1 MSLSLS
7 CRLPR
12 ARLMCALVASC
23 FATQPFAN
31 PAGPS
36 VVAGQ
41 ASFNTVGKSLTVTN
55 SPNAIINWQGFS
67 IGAGEITRFAQ
78 QSASS
83 AVLNRVVGQ
92 DPSAILGTLTSN
104 GRVYL
109 VNPNGILFGQGSR
122 VDVAGLVASTLN
134 LSNQDFLAGRLNFE
148 TGATAG
154 SIVNQG
160 DIVTGSGGRVL
171 LIAPDVQNHG
181 LISSAQGEVVLAAGK
196 SVQLVE
202 ADLPMLKVEVSS
214 GGEALNVG
222 RIIAEGGKIGVYA
235 GLINQRGVVR
245 ADSASVDAAGRIVFR
260 ASDTA
265 ILDAGS
271 ATSASGVRGGEIQV
285 LGDKVGLVGN
295 ARIDASGEVGGGT
308 VLVGGDF
315 QGRNP
320 EVPNAFRTYFGPEAT
335 ITADAIASG
344 DGGKVIVWSDDAT
357 RAYGTINARG
367 GAQGGNGGFVE
378 VSGKSWLEF
387 QGKVDTSAPMGA
399 SGTLLLDPSDVD
411 IVSGSDTLAGGA
423 GFDGGNPNNI
433 FTGGS
438 GASSIGWGTI
448 KTHLTTT
455 NGGTNVVI
463 TTSPNFSGQC
473 SIVGACGDI
482 DVINDSPDL
491 ASSNTLSL
499 LAHRNI
505 NVTGGG
511 ITNSGGGTLELWAG
525 WNGASATTPALGNAG
540 NITITKPIN
549 LSGAVAGEVLL
560 HANNNITDSA
570 AAGGVI
576 TANKLLASTNSGSVP
591 GSVLLDSNSHM
602 VDIIA
607 GNSSDQFLFKNG
619 KSLEIGTVAGI
630 NGINV
635 TALSSFSDSAI
646 NIQLT
651 SGSLL
656 VTQPIASNASDPLGA
671 ASIALTA
678 DTGAIGVT
686 NSSISAQAITGLST
700 GAGGSATVVLQS
712 GPGTSVNLDGG
723 TVSATGGDGVGGS
736 DGGGAASVTLTG
748 PGQINVANS
757 SAISATGGSGGPT
770 GGAAT
775 VSLSSTSGGIGVN
788 GSSVSSVGGAA
799 NNTFGTGGSARVG
812 LEAGTSIVLGDLA
825 VPVAISATAGTSI
838 GSTISFPPPTTYW
851 PAIVAVVANSG
862 NIESNADI
870 TANGTVGTALIGTT
884 TYTGSVVLDAPNGHI
899 HALTAGSGLLTVQ
912 NGGILGAVRLNAK
925 NGIGQV
931 GAPIRIA
938 DDFATIIATNTTAN
952 DVVLNLLTGSWFL
965 DGSFM
970 SVSNTASAPGGLI
983 DLTAQAGDI
992 YLSTAYTLSSP
1003 NGSISLT
1010 AAGATAG
1017 NGLIEVPS
1025 GTSVSAPNGSITL
1038 TADNQTIDG
1047 TVSAP
1052 AGTAALRPYD
1062 LGRQINVESSPSAS
1076 VLSLTLA
1083 EIQNVTATTLE
1094 IGRSDGTGTG
1104 AMVVSAFPTSANLN
1118 AGTLKLFAQDI
1129 SLATPIGGT
1138 GSEFA
1143 HHLEMRAS
1151 NNLSIG
1157 DSTILLADGSNLAL
1171 VADSDGSG
1179 AGNLAVSNS
1188 LGLGNDRTI
1197 LAGTSSANAATML
1210 LQGHNISVTDTAG
1223 STMTVILQGSGAQT
1237 VTATGTLSI
1246 EGGSIQADGTQ
1257 TVSANSIQ
1265 VLGGSTFGQLWG
1277 GTQNVTAGAGGI
1289 VVQAGTGTG
1298 NNASIEHTSSSGTQ
1312 TIVVSGGGTVVVTG
1326 GSSGSGNFA
1335 QILSRGDQ
1343 SITGAAAISLSGG
1356 ASGGGFN
1363 TGNFA
1368 KIGSAGSQVI
1378 AVGSGGLSLSAGGGE
1393 DNAAILTQD
1402 GTTGKNQTITVNAGG
1417 SITVQGGSSAATG
1430 VGSGHGSRAQIL
1442 SSGDSQT
1449 IAFTSGGAIDLTGG
1463 SVGSRNYAL
1472 ILTENAQTISGSPDI
1487 TLTGG
1492 PSGGIAGE
1500 SNFARISSNA
1510 GPQEITASAIT
1521 LQGGTA
1527 GIENLAQIGQFGI
1540 SSTQTITVSGTVSLT
1555 GGGGTSNLARIRN
1568 LGTAQTI
1575 SAAGISLTGGAS
1587 GGGSDTGNYSQIYS
1601 DGDQDITVGS
1611 LGLSITGGGGALTD
1625 NFASVFQ
1632 AGLAGTSQT
1641 VTVNGGGSITLQGG
1655 SSSQQDVQP
1664 SAPPPHHGS
1673 FAALRGDGDSQ
1684 LISFTSGGSISLTG
1698 GTAGSN
1704 NYAIIRAPSGTQTI
1718 SGEPDITVTGGA
1730 SGGVDGEGNFA
1741 MIQANLGAQ
1750 DIAANNLTLA
1760 AGAAGINNFAV
1771 IQAPTQGI
1779 SVLGNLVITGGGSA
1793 ASADGTTGGG
1803 ARIGGLGGT
1812 GATATDL
1819 VLSVDG
1825 NVTLT
1830 GGSVS
1835 GAAVGS
1841 NIQGGQTTDVVMSVG
1856 GNVTLDPGTGVN
1868 GGSRIGSPIAGVAGG
1883 DITLLAGGNIAMN
1896 SAGPGLGSSVRT
1908 LGNVTLDANAITQG
1922 ADSALEAG
1930 GFAALSTVAGT
1941 TLAGTSNIGT
1951 LLLASGNLTLSGT
1964 LTTSALLIPDGIKLN
1979 GTGTVIGDVSNSG
1992 TIAPGTSTGLL
2003 TVSGNYTQSSTG
2015 ALTVEIGGTTV
2026 GTEYDRLAVSGTA
2039 SLDGTLNVSEGA
2051 VAPVAGT
2058 TYAVI
2063 TCGSCTGTFAALNS
2077 PTVNVTPTYG
2087 ATSFTLPFTSFL
2099 NSWNSGG
2106 TGAWETASNWS
2117 RGVVPGA
2124 SDDVTIDDPSSVA
2137 TVTISGGT
2145 QAARSIVSN
2154 ENLTLSGGSLNLAA
2168 SSTVNG
2174 DLTLS
2179 GGTLNL
2185 GGGTLTVGGTLN
2197 LSGLSTVIDGAGN
2210 LVANGALN
2218 WSGDADMRGAG
2229 TLTTNGITTG
2239 NDPMYVGRNWLN
2251 NGTIN
2256 VASGRLE
2263 IAATLTNASGGIVNI
2278 QTTGAGN
2285 VVDDWGG
2292 ALVNQGQFNYS
2303 AAGTAT
2309 VAVPFSNEG
2318 TLTIAD
2324 GTLNWIGGVTNSGTV
2339 NLAGAGSIR
2348 LPSGGPAFS
2357 NAAGGTLNIDSTA
2370 GWSFVSNPT
2379 TQDGAV
2385 DNAGTINV
2393 NTGTAWEVAFTQA
2406 GTGSLNIAAGKF
2418 LSLQNGQSIAGTVNV
2433 GTGSTLWV
2441 SERHGVNAS
2450 FSGTTIGGS
2459 GTVQVVAGAGPVADF
2474 TNVSAPSAKLL
2485 VGSGGTAN
2493 VLAGTTTFAALEITG
2508 GTLDGDGTLNVTAS
2522 LNQSG
2527 GSQSGGGTT
2536 VLASG
2541 ATGTLGAVSV
2551 GRNLTNIGTLDLS
2564 GTSISGLFTN
2574 AGVVNVTGVVSAS
2587 GGMMQNAGLTT
2598 VPAGQTLGVG
2608 GSGLVLAGGTLVGN
2622 GTIDGNVFNTAGIVA
2637 PGASPG
2643 ILTIN
2648 GDYTQ
2653 GANGALTVDV
2663 GGTIAG
2669 SEYDQLVVNGDVF
2682 LDGNLNTLLFGS
2694 YTPLPGDSYTII
2706 SATGTITGSFANVF
2720 QPAGLLPPTAA
2731 GPAATSPSQLTVS
2744 AISASLPPAIE
2755 PTYNYT
2761 VVATEISSEPVENIL
2776 VPVLGGEGTTTSGD
2790 TTLEKKPPACS

>member
-1 MSLSLS
+1 MSLGLS

-12 ARLMCALVASC
+12 AKLLCALVASC

-31 PAGPS
+31 PVAPS

-41 ASFNTVGKSLTVTN
+41 ASFATAGKTLTVTN

-67 IGAGEITRFAQ
+67 IGAGELTRFQQ
-78 QSASS
+78 QSAAS

-92 DPSAILGTLTSN
+92 DPSAILGTLSSN

-122 VDVAGLVASTLN
+122 VDVAGLVATTLN
-134 LSNQDFLAGRLNFE
+134 LSNNDFLAGRLNFE
-148 TGATAG
+148 AGAVAN

-160 DIVTGSGGRVL
+160 EIVSSGGGRIL

-181 LISSAQGEVVLAAGK
+181 LISSPNGEVVLAAGK

-202 ADLPMLKVEVSS
+202 ADLPMLKVEVQA

-222 RIIAEGGKIGVYA
+222 QIIAEGGKIGVYA

-245 ADSASVDAAGRIVFR
+245 ADSVTQDAAGRIVFR
-260 ASDTA
+260 SSDTT

-271 ATSASGVRGGEIQV
+271 VTSAAGARGGEIQV
-285 LGDKVGLVGN
+285 LGNKVGVLGD
-295 ARIDASGEVGGGT
+295 ARVDASGNTGGGS

-315 QGRNP
+315 QGKNP
-320 EVPNAFRTYFGPEAT
+320 EVQNAFRTYFGPEAT
-335 ITADAIASG
+335 IKADAITSG
-344 DGGKVIVWSDDAT
+344 DGGKVIVWADDAT
-357 RAYGTINARG
+357 RAYGTISARG
-367 GAQGGNGGFVE
+367 GTQGGTGGFVE
-378 VSGKSWLEF
+378 VSGKNWLDF
-387 QGKVDTSAPMGA
+387 QGMVDTSAPKGA
-399 SGTLLLDPSDVD
+399 AGVLLLDPSDVD

-423 GFDGGNPNNI
+423 GFDSGNPNNI

-455 NGGTNVVI
+455 NGGTNVII
-463 TTSPNFSGQC
+463 TTSPNFGGQC

-482 DVINDSPDL
+482 DIINDSPDL

-549 LSGAVAGEVLL
+549 LSGAVAGDVLL
-560 HANNNITDSA
+560 HGNNNITDSA
-570 AAGGVI
+570 TAGGII

-591 GSVLLDSNSHM
+591 GSVLLDSNSNM

-635 TALSSFSDSAI
+635 TALSSFSDSTI

-656 VTQPIASNASDPLGA
+656 VTQPIAANASDPLGA
-671 ASIALTA
+671 ASITLTA

-686 NSSISAQAITGLST
+686 NSSISAQAITGFA
-700 GAGGSATVVLQS
+700 GAGGPATVVLQS
-712 GPGTSVNLDGG
+712 GPGTSINLDGG

-788 GSSVSSVGGAA
+788 GSSVSAVGGAG
-799 NNTFGTGGSARVG
+799 NNTFGTGGAATVG

-825 VPVAISATAGTSI
+825 VPVTISATAGTSI

-851 PAIVAVVANSG
+851 PAIVVVVANSG

-870 TANGTVGTALIGTT
+870 TADGTVGTALIGTT

-912 NGGILGAVRLNAK
+912 NGGFLAAVRLNAK

-938 DDFATIIATNTTAN
+938 DDFTPVFATNTTAN
-952 DVVLNLLTGSWFL
+952 DVVLSLLSGSWFL

-970 SVSNTASAPGGLI
+970 SVTNSAAAPGGSI
-983 DLTAQAGDI
+983 DLTAQAGNIDVAP
-992 YLSTAYTLSSP
+992 SYTFSS
-1003 NGSISLT
+1003 
-1010 AAGATAG
+1010 A
-1017 NGLIEVPS
+1017 
-1025 GTSVSAPNGSITL
+1025 NGSITL
-1038 TADNQTIDG
+1038 TAAGASAGSGTINIPSGSTVSAPNGNITLAADNQTLDG

-1052 AGTAALRPYD
+1052 AGTVALQQYD
-1062 LGRQINVESSPSAS
+1062 LSRQINVESSASAN

-1104 AMVVSAFPTSANLN
+1104 AMVVSAFPTSASLN

-1129 SLATPIGGT
+1129 SLATPVGGT

-1143 HHLEMRAS
+1143 HHLEMRAT
-1151 NNLSIG
+1151 NNLSIS
-1157 DSTILLADGSNLAL
+1157 DSTILLANGSNLAL
-1171 VADSDGSG
+1171 VADSDSSG

-1197 LAGTSSANAATML
+1197 LAGISSANTATML

-1223 STMTVILQGSGAQT
+1223 SAMTVILQGSGAQT

-1257 TVSANSIQ
+1257 TVSANSLQ
-1265 VLGGSTFGQLWG
+1265 VRGGSTFGQLWG
-1277 GTQNVTAGAGGI
+1277 GIQNITAGSGGI
-1289 VVQAGTGTG
+1289 LVQAGTGTG
-1298 NNASIEHTSSSGTQ
+1298 NNASIEQFSPSGTQ
-1312 TIVVSGGGTVVVTG
+1312 SIVVTGGGTVGVIG
-1326 GSSGSGNFA
+1326 GGSGSGNDA
-1335 QILSRGDQ
+1335 QISSSGDQ
-1343 SITGAAAISLSGG
+1343 SITGAAGISLTGG
-1356 ASGGGFN
+1356 AGGGGLN

-1368 KIGSAGSQVI
+1368 KIGSAGSQTI
-1378 AVGSGGLSLSAGGGE
+1378 SVGVGGLTLSAGGGE
-1393 DNAAILTQD
+1393 DNAAVLTQD
-1402 GTTGKNQTITVNAGG
+1402 GTTGKSQMITVNAGG

-1430 VGSGHGSRAQIL
+1430 VGSVHGSRAQIL
-1442 SSGDSQT
+1442 ASGDSQT
-1449 IAFTSGGAIDLTGG
+1449 IAFTSGGSIGLTGG

-1472 ILTENAQTISGSPDI
+1472 ILAENAQTISGSPAI

-1521 LQGGTA
+1521 LQGGVA

-1540 SSTQTITVSGTVSLT
+1540 SSTQTITASGTVSLT

-1587 GGGSDTGNYSQIYS
+1587 GGGSDTGNYAQIYS

-1611 LGLSITGGGGALTD
+1611 LGLSLTGGGGSLTD

-1632 AGLAGTSQT
+1632 AGLAGTAQS

-1655 SSSQQDVQP
+1655 SSSQQNVQP

-1673 FAALRGDGDSQ
+1673 FAAIRGDGDSQ
-1684 LISFTSGGSISLTG
+1684 TISFSAGGTISLAG
-1698 GTAGSN
+1698 GTTGSN
-1704 NYAIIRAPSGTQTI
+1704 NYAIIRAPSGSQTI
-1718 SGEPDITVTGGA
+1718 SGAPNITLTGGS
-1730 SGGVDGEGNFA
+1730 SGGVDNEGNYTL
-1741 MIQANLGAQ
+1741 ILANVGTQLI
-1750 DIAANNLTLA
+1750 DANNLTLI
-1760 AGAAGINNFAV
+1760 AGAGGINNFAV
-1771 IQAPTQGI
+1771 IQAPQQSI
-1779 SVLGNLVITGGGSA
+1779 DVLGNLSITGGGAA

-1803 ARIGGLGGT
+1803 ARIGGLGGS

-1819 VLSVDG
+1819 ILAVGG

-1835 GAAVGS
+1835 GAAIGS
-1841 NIQGGQTTDVVMSVG
+1841 NLVGGQTTDIIMDVAG
-1856 GNVTLDPGTGVN
+1856 DVTLNPGTTAAA
-1868 GGSRIGSPIAGVAGG
+1868 GSRVGSPSIGVAGG
-1883 DITLLAGGNIAMN
+1883 DITILAGGTIALN
-1896 SAGPGLGSSVRT
+1896 STGAGLGTSIRTTGSV
-1908 LGNVTLDANAITQG
+1908 VLDANNVTQG
-1922 ADSALEAG
+1922 TESVLEAG
-1930 GFAALSTVAGT
+1930 GVASLSTVAGT

-1951 LLLASGNLTLSGT
+1951 LVLASGNLTLSGT
-1964 LTTSALLIPDGIKLN
+1964 LTANALLIPDGITLN
-1979 GTGTVIGDVSNSG
+1979 GAGTVIGDVSNSG
-1992 TIAPGTSTGLL
+1992 TIAPGTSTGIL
-2003 TVSGNYTQSSTG
+2003 TISGNYTQTSTG
-2015 ALTVEIGGTTV
+2015 ALNVEIGGTTV

-2058 TYAVI
+2058 TYTVI
-2063 TCGSCTGTFAALNS
+2063 TCGSCTGTFATVSS
-2077 PTVNVTPTYG
+2077 PTVNVTPVY
-2087 ATSFTLPFTSFL
+2087 AAASFSLPFTSFL

-2124 SDDVTIDDPSSVA
+2124 SDDVTIDDPSSIA
-2137 TVTISGGT
+2137 TITISGGT

-2174 DLTLS
+2174 DLTVS

-2185 GGGTLTVGGTLN
+2185 GGGTLTVGGALN
-2197 LSGLSTVIDGAGN
+2197 LSGVSTVIDGVGN
-2210 LVANGALN
+2210 LIANGAFN
-2218 WSGDADMRGAG
+2218 WSGDADLRGAG
-2229 TLTTNGITTG
+2229 TLTTNATTTG
-2239 NDPMYVGRNWLN
+2239 NDPMYVGRNWIN

-2278 QTTGAGN
+2278 QTAGAGN
-2285 VVDDWGG
+2285 VVDNWGG
-2292 ALVNQGQFNYS
+2292 TVVNQGQFNFS

-2309 VAVPFSNEG
+2309 VAAPFSNQG
-2318 TLTIAD
+2318 TLTVAD
-2324 GTLNWIGGVTNSGTV
+2324 GTLNWIGGLTNSGTM
-2339 NLAGAGSIR
+2339 NLAGASSIR
-2348 LPSGGPAFS
+2348 LPSGGPAFA

-2379 TQDGAV
+2379 TQDGIV

-2393 NTGTAWEVAFTQA
+2393 NNGTSWEVAFNQT

-2418 LSLQNGQSIAGTVNV
+2418 LSLQNGQSIAGTINV
-2433 GTGSTLWV
+2433 GAGSTLWV

-2459 GTVQVVAGAGPVADF
+2459 GTVQVVGGAGPAADF

-2508 GTLDGDGTLNVTAS
+2508 GSLSGAGTLNVTAS

-2551 GRNLTNIGTLDLS
+2551 GRNLTNLGTLDLS

-2574 AGVVNVTGVVSAS
+2574 SGTVNVTGSVDAS
-2587 GGMMQNAGLTT
+2587 GGMQQDAGLTT

-2608 GSGLVLAGGTLVGN
+2608 SGLVLAGGTLMGG
-2622 GTIDGNVFNTAGIVA
+2622 GTISGNVINSAGTVA

-2653 GANGALTVDV
+2653 GPSGTLAVDV

-2669 SEYDQLVVNGDVF
+2669 SEYDQLVVNGDAF
-2682 LDGNLNTLLFGS
+2682 LDGNLSTTLFGS
-2694 YTPLPGDSYTII
+2694 YTPLPGDSYTFIVA
-2706 SATGTITGSFANVF
+2706 SGTISGSFANLS
-2720 QPAGLLPPTAA
+2720 QPVGLQPPVAA
-2731 GPAATSPSQLTVS
+2731 VSPSTGAGELIVS
-2744 AISASLPPAIE
+2744 VSGSSLPPAIE

-2776 VPVLGGEGTTTSGD
+2776 VPVLGIEGTAGTEESS
-2790 TTLEKKPPACS
+2790 LEKKPPACS